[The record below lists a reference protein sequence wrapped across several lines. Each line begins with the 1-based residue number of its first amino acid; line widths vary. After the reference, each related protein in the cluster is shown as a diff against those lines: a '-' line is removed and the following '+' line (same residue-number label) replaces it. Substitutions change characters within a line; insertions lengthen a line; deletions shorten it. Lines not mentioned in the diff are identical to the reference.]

1 VAAVT
6 AAPRRPDPDPDPA
19 SRAQIAR
26 LAARAYVR
34 YLVPL
39 TLLSALALAPWL
51 WLALRMPPPADVAG
65 ARGALRLAW
74 IVGGTAWIGQLL
86 LVGGAAPL
94 VRALDAGAPLSQL
107 GALGRGALQ
116 LVRAAV
122 PWLAAVA
129 AIAIGGLA
137 LAVPGLVLLLLFST
151 VAASTRRGLAGPL
164 VESAALVRRS
174 MLLVAAAVIAMLAL
188 DLALVYAAQRF
199 ALPAVPKK
207 LGPEQLALYRRHV
220 QLVAVGVA
228 AIAPWIAT
236 LLAAVH
242 ARASRA

>member
-1 VAAVT
+1 VGST
-6 AAPRRPDPDPDPA
+6 AEV
-19 SRAQIAR
+19 AR
-26 LAARAYVR
+26 LAARAYAR

-39 TLLSALALAPWL
+39 TLLSVLALAPWL
-51 WLALRMPPPADVAG
+51 WLAAQLRPPADVAG

-116 LVRAAV
+116 LARAAV

-129 AIAIGGLA
+129 AIAVGGLA
-137 LAVPGLVLLLLFST
+137 LAVPGLVLLCLFAL
-151 VAASTRRGLAGPL
+151 VPASARPGLPGPL
-164 VESAALVRRS
+164 VESAAAVRS
-174 MLLVAAAVIAMLAL
+174 CTLLVGGAIAALLAL
-188 DLALVYAAQRF
+188 DLALVYAAQVST
-199 ALPAVPKK
+199 LPPPAKK
-207 LGPEQLALYRRHV
+207 LSPDQLALYRRHV
-220 QLVAVGVA
+220 QIVA
-228 AIAPWIAT
+228 AGAAVIAPWIAT

-242 ARASRA
+242 ARAARARAPGPRP